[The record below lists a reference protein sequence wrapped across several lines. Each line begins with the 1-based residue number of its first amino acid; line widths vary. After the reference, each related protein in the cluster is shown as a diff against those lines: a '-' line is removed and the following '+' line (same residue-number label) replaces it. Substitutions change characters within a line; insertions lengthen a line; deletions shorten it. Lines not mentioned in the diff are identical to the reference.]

1 MDDARRA
8 LLDALTVERYTRPP
22 TPHRPPQRPR
32 RVVHVTD
39 VQHDALDVTAARRTA
54 LLAALDEA
62 ALPFP
67 DDAEEV
73 TA

>member
-22 TPHRPPQRPR
+22 APQTAPQRPR

-39 VQHDALDVTAARRTA
+39 VQPDALDVTTARRTA
-54 LLAALDEA
+54 LLAAPDS
-62 ALPFP
+62 LPFP
-67 DDAEEV
+67 DDAEEA